1 MEEFELEAAYQLY
14 TLLLAPVEAL
24 VKDKAHLLVV
34 PSGPLTALPFHLL
47 VTEKPAASTDK
58 QKASTFREAA
68 WLIKRHAISVLPS
81 VASLKVLRSLARN
94 TEGSKPMI
102 GFGDPVFDPSPP
114 VGLARNGRAAPG
126 EASFA
131 RTPTIGGEPVS
142 IARC

>member
-58 QKASTFREAA
+58 QKASSFREAA
-68 WLIKRHAISVLPS
+68 WLIKRQAISVLPS

-102 GFGDPVFDPSPP
+102 GFGDPVFDSSPP
-114 VGLARNGRAAPG
+114 AGWHATVGPHPGRRRSLVHRLLAGGRSRSLDA
-126 EASFA
+126 
-131 RTPTIGGEPVS
+131 
-142 IARC
+142 